1 MLSSIK
7 NKLINAKNTMSDI
20 LVKDIKHAWVFLYAF
35 IYIPWFLYL
44 EKMITNTSNFKI
56 IHCKFDDLIPF
67 CEIFVLPY
75 IIWFAYVAIFIGLF
89 FFISKDEFYKITA
102 YMFIGMTICL
112 IIYTVYPNGHDLRL
126 SEFPRNNIFTEL
138 VNNFYTTDTCTNV
151 LPSIHSFNS
160 LVIMIAVFKSTVLR
174 KLKYY
179 KATCITCTVTTILIM
194 LSTVFIKQHSVLD
207 MVAAIILS
215 IVMYPFVYV
224 FNYNRLK
231 DNSIDVLEQE
241 V

>member
-7 NKLINAKNTMSDI
+7 HTLKRVQTSKSKLLIQD
-20 LVKDIKHAWVFLYAF
+20 LKHTWVFLYAF

-56 IHCKFDDLIPF
+56 IHCKLDDLIPF

-89 FFISKDEFYKITA
+89 FFVSKEEFYKITA

-126 SEFPRNNIFTEL
+126 NEFPRDNVFTKL
-138 VNNFYTTDTCTNV
+138 VNEFYTADTCTNV

-160 LVIMIAVFKSTVLR
+160 LVIMIAVFKSNILR
-174 KLKYY
+174 KFKYY
-179 KATCITCTVTTILIM
+179 KAICITCTTTTILIM

-207 MVAAIILS
+207 MFAAIILS
-215 IVMYPFVYV
+215 VVMYPFIYV
-224 FNYNRLK
+224 FNYSKIK

-241 V
+241 I